1 MPVKQ
6 KSFGLGVVGARE
18 VGAGEMGHGRTLTP
32 LDELKLL
39 PLAVGAKLLEVEILA
54 LILYTGPP
62 AV

>member
-1 MPVKQ
+1 
-6 KSFGLGVVGARE
+6 
-18 VGAGEMGHGRTLTP
+18 MGHGRTLTP